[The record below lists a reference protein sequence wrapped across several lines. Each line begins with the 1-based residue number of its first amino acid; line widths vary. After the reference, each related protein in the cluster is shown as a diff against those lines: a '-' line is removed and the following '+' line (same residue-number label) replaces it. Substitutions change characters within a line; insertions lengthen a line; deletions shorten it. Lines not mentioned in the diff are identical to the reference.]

1 MAIEP
6 MIRNVFGRF
15 QNLNLLALIYD
26 LDQDRTA
33 RQAWASGARLCP
45 VAHGLPTE
53 QQVQQLSLL
62 GQMAGLGQ
70 GCDVAA
76 RHLGADP
83 RSVERFVR
91 SWDTDTLSRV
101 WLLQQLYELW
111 LERLDDAEAVQEMLL
126 SGHALPDF
134 EAESPNAT
142 ESRNAL

>member
-1 MAIEP
+1 MAIES
-6 MIRNVFGRF
+6 MIRDVFGRF

-26 LDQDRTA
+26 LAQDRTA
-33 RQAWASGARLCP
+33 RQAWTSGLLLCP
-45 VAHGLPTE
+45 VAHGLPAE
-53 QQVQQLSLL
+53 QQVRQLSVL

-70 GCDVAA
+70 GCDIAA

-91 SWDTDTLSRV
+91 SWDSDSLSRF

-111 LERLDDAEAVQEMLL
+111 LERLEDAEAVQEMLL

-134 EAESPNAT
+134 AGASPTAT
-142 ESRNAL
+142 ES

>member
-1 MAIEP
+1 
-6 MIRNVFGRF
+6 
-15 QNLNLLALIYD
+15 
-26 LDQDRTA
+26 
-33 RQAWASGARLCP
+33 
-45 VAHGLPTE
+45 LPAE
-53 QQVQQLSLL
+53 QQVRRLSLL

-91 SWDTDTLSRV
+91 SWDTDTLSRF

-126 SGHALPDF
+126 SGPALPGF
-134 EAESPNAT
+134 AESPLTAPG
-142 ESRNAL
+142 SQKAP